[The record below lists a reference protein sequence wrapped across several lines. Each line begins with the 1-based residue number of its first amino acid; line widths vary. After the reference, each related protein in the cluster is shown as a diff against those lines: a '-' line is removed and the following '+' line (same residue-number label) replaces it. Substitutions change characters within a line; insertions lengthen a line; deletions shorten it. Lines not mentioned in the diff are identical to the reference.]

1 MNSHKQTKRAL
12 LTSVMA
18 LVMCVVMLVGTTFA
32 WFTDTASTNVNKI
45 QAGNLDVLLE
55 MQEADGTWERAEG
68 KTLQFKKAGD
78 TNQELLWEPG
88 CTYELPALRISN
100 NGNLNL
106 KYKVQ
111 ITGIEVNRTAVAGAP
126 DLNDVIE
133 WTIVNNGTP
142 IDDTATVKEY
152 ALKAKDG
159 ATVDFDTLTI
169 KGSMKEEANNDYQG
183 LTIDGVSITVVATQY
198 TYEYDSNGKTYDR
211 TADATIQVNKDNI
224 QDYLDGKYGS
234 IDGMTLVLAA
244 GDYGQLEL
252 GRATKYAGSNT
263 EYMVGGFTS
272 DAEHYQKFDTAED
285 LIAYKSASTWTPTCF
300 YRRSMNNV
308 TLKAAEGADVS
319 IEKVVANAG
328 QIYGTSTDPR
338 YDWVLG
344 IEVPD
349 TNRSYYMALNWNNI
363 TFVGL
368 KFKSSVNIE
377 SSSAETNING
387 VHFERCE
394 FNSGYTVGGS
404 KSNGMGIR
412 FVSWTT
418 TTNNLKN
425 LTVDKCTFK
434 DCYEG
439 VYTNPAYGVSV
450 TDNNFENINHNA
462 VAIQD
467 TQSPAVDHGKVVI
480 TGNVFNN
487 IGDRIIRFNNVGA
500 DTQITIKGNT
510 ATNSGDSNGQVI
522 KATSLADGIK
532 YDISGNNWG
541 IGKTVFNAELA
552 DKVTP

>member
-1 MNSHKQTKRAL
+1 MNNRKATKRAL

-32 WFTDTASTNVNKI
+32 WFTDTATANVNTIKS
-45 QAGNLDVLLE
+45 GNLNVDMVDETGASLVGRTLSWQKAAGGAG
-55 MQEADGTWERAEG
+55 QEI
-68 KTLQFKKAGD
+68 
-78 TNQELLWEPG
+78 LWEPG
-88 CTYELPALRISN
+88 ATY
-100 NGNLNL
+100 NLNAFRIVNKGSLAL
-106 KYKVQ
+106 KYE
-111 ITGIEVNRTAVAGAP
+111 ITVNGVKGSSKLLEAINFTAKINGREEA
-126 DLNDVIE
+126 LNNLTGVLL
-133 WTIVNNGTP
+133 P
-142 IDDTATVKEY
+142 K
-152 ALKAKDG
+152 G
-159 ATVDFDTLTI
+159 ATTQTADEVVEKTDLITI
-169 KGSMKEEANNDYQG
+169 SGTMKTGAGNEYQG

-198 TYEYDSNGKTYDR
+198 TYEYDSNGKTYDG

-272 DAEHYQKFDTAED
+272 DAEYYQKFDTAED

-308 TLKAAEGADVS
+308 TLKAAEGVDVS

-328 QIYGTSTDPR
+328 QIYGTSTDPK

-349 TNRSYYMALNWNNI
+349 TNKSYYMALNWNNI

-394 FNSGYTVGGS
+394 FNSGYTVSGS
-404 KSNGMGIR
+404 RSNGMGIR

-450 TDNNFENINHNA
+450 TNNEFENINHNA

-467 TQSPAVDHGKVVI
+467 TQSPAVDHGNVVI

-510 ATNSGDSNGQVI
+510 ATNSGDGDGEVI
-522 KATSLADGIK
+522 KATSLAAGIK
-532 YDISGNNWG
+532 YDISDNDWG
-541 IGKTVFNAELA
+541 DNTKVANPEFA

>member
-1 MNSHKQTKRAL
+1 MNNHKATKRAL

-32 WFTDTASTNVNKI
+32 WFTDTASTSVNKI
-45 QAGNLDVLLE
+45 EAGKLDIALE
-55 MQEADGTWERAEG
+55 MKEGNDWVNAEG
-68 KTLQFKKAGD
+68 KTLEFKKADNAPAG
-78 TNQELLWEPG
+78 EKVLWEPG
-88 CTYELPALRISN
+88 ATYNLNAFRIVNKGSLALKYEITINGVKGSSKLLEAIDFTAKA
-100 NGNLNL
+100 NGNEVKLDSL
-106 KYKVQ
+106 K
-111 ITGIEVNRTAVAGAP
+111 GAILP
-126 DLNDVIE
+126 
-133 WTIVNNGTP
+133 G
-142 IDDTATVKEY
+142 TATTATGDEMIGQTDLITISGTMKT
-152 ALKAKDG
+152 G
-159 ATVDFDTLTI
+159 A
-169 KGSMKEEANNDYQG
+169 GNEYQG

-198 TYEYDSNGKTYDR
+198 TYEYDSNGKTYDG

-349 TNRSYYMALNWNNI
+349 TNKSYYMALNWNNI

-387 VHFERCE
+387 AHFERCE

-425 LTVDKCTFK
+425 LTVDKCIFK

-467 TQSPAVDHGKVVI
+467 TQSPAVDHGQVVI
-480 TGNVFNN
+480 AGNTFTN

-500 DTQITIKGNT
+500 DTQITIKNNT
-510 ATNSGDSNGQVI
+510 ATNSGDTAGEVI
-522 KATSLADGIK
+522 KATSLAAGIK
-532 YDISGNNWG
+532 YDISNNRWG
-541 IGKTVFNAELA
+541 EDKTVFNAELA
-552 DKVTP
+552 DKVNP